1 MNFIKTPT
9 KGMRDILPESMA
21 MREYVLNLM
30 KETYKTFGFEMI
42 QTPTVEHIENLTSK
56 QGGDNEKLIF
66 KIMKRGEKLQNGTL
80 DDLDSFVDSGLRY
93 DLTVPLSRY
102 YANNKSLLTTP
113 FRAFQIGNVYRAERN
128 QKGRFREF
136 MQCDLDILGEKTYL
150 AEIELI
156 TSITTFLKKLNFTGF
171 TIKINDRKILT
182 KMIEESGLP
191 LEKMDNI
198 LNIKNVVG
206 LSIATRSEKMY
217 NILITLDK
225 MDKIVIDGVK
235 EELLSLNLSKE
246 NVEKYLKYFEKKE
259 ETLEK
264 FCESFKMDEEVVK
277 NLKTIKETVT
287 HLVDAEIIFDP
298 TLVRGMGYYTGPI
311 FEIGVNDLGS
321 SIGGGGRYDKM
332 IEKYANISVP
342 ACGFSIGFERLL
354 LLLEERGFQIPE
366 KTEKIAFIIKEESEL
381 QEVFKEV
388 QKLRNDG
395 KIVKIVYRN
404 KNIKFQKESL
414 EKENY
419 NIKEW

>member
-198 LNIKNVVG
+198 L
-206 LSIATRSEKMY
+206 
-217 NILITLDK
+217 ITLDK
-225 MDKIVIDGVK
+225 MDKIGIDGVK

-354 LLLEERGFQIPE
+354 LLLEERVFQIPE

>member
-198 LNIKNVVG
+198 L
-206 LSIATRSEKMY
+206 
-217 NILITLDK
+217 ITLDK
-225 MDKIVIDGVK
+225 MDKIGIDGVK